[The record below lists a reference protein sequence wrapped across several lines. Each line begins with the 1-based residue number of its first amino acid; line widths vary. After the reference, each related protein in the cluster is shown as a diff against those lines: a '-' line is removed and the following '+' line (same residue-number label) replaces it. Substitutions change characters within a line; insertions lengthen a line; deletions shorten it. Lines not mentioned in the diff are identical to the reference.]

1 MSPSVFPMEESWM
14 TDGNWT
20 GAGGGI
26 RVALK
31 SMGELSEG
39 ALRSTACMFMSEP
52 MYILGQFLPPE
63 TFSLKRPLPASS
75 KFQMVLP
82 D

>member
-1 MSPSVFPMEESWM
+1 
-14 TDGNWT
+14 
-20 GAGGGI
+20 
-26 RVALK
+26 VALK
-31 SMGELSEG
+31 SMGELSEM
-39 ALRSTACMFMSEP
+39 ALRSTACMFMSEA
-52 MYILGQFLPPE
+52 MYILGQFLPPD